1 MTYKG
6 QENGRWDRGKTS
18 GIISSSKVIGQGF
31 WAFNASAQWMPYPEN
46 VVIIEL
52 SKGARRAG
60 MVPYNYQ

>member
-6 QENGRWDRGKTS
+6 QENGRWDRGKTNN
-18 GIISSSKVIGQGF
+18 IISSSRVIGQSF
-31 WAFNASAQWMPYPEN
+31 WAYNSSAQWIPNPEK

-60 MVPYNYQ
+60 LAPFNY